1 MFLIHSM
8 PYIAFTENGINTIY
22 TARKV
27 HTRKGEAKGKARQ
40 LYDVRGI
47 DDRMSGRMD
56 IDRLEGIPTMI

>member
-1 MFLIHSM
+1 MVSTKSTLQERLR
-8 PYIAFTENGINTIY
+8 TQ
-22 TARKV
+22 
-27 HTRKGEAKGKARQ
+27 KGEVEGKARQ